1 MKKFLNKLLKV
12 LFVVLILA
20 VAFVI
25 GVTIIHVINTS
36 KEKRELADAG
46 YINTVTVHGKDLNYN
61 AYGNID
67 GEHVIVTISGQGVN
81 DYGTMSRFVTDS
93 ISNNNYIINID
104 REGYGFSADSFE
116 EQTVEHIVDTYRT
129 ALKEIGVDGPYVLL
143 PHSMGGVYATY
154 WECTYPDEIEGIVFL
169 DSSEITENAFFE
181 DMDVSFKDYI
191 VAAFSKTGIQRLVY
205 KSIYMGLPAWVDEPE
220 ISYTKYLNIHGG
232 GSFAQVSEMKLAN
245 ENLKTVYEMLT
256 PTEIPKLYIS
266 ASASFQTTEEFVEYI
281 EYANAILTADGKEE
295 YFSLSDDTKTKE
307 VAQRY
312 IESCKKWREENTIPY
327 MESIGNCEYV
337 AIPGDHLIYQQKP
350 DKVAEAVEKFLGT
363 LE

>member
-1 MKKFLNKLLKV
+1 
-12 LFVVLILA
+12 
-20 VAFVI
+20 
-25 GVTIIHVINTS
+25 
-36 KEKRELADAG
+36 
-46 YINTVTVHGKDLNYN
+46 
-61 AYGNID
+61 
-67 GEHVIVTISGQGVN
+67 
-81 DYGTMSRFVTDS
+81 
-93 ISNNNYIINID
+93 
-104 REGYGFSADSFE
+104 
-116 EQTVEHIVDTYRT
+116 
-129 ALKEIGVDGPYVLL
+129 
-143 PHSMGGVYATY
+143 MGGVYATY

-169 DSSEITENAFFE
+169 DSPEITENAFFE

-266 ASASFQTTEEFVEYI
+266 ASSSFQTTEEFIEYI

-312 IESCKKWREENTIPY
+312 IESCKKWCEENTIPY
-327 MESIGNCEYV
+327 MESLGNCEYV
-337 AIPGDHLIYQQKP
+337 GIPGDHLIYQQKP
-350 DKVAEAVEKFLGT
+350 DKVEEVVEKFLGT

>member
-1 MKKFLNKLLKV
+1 M
-12 LFVVLILA
+12 
-20 VAFVI
+20 
-25 GVTIIHVINTS
+25 
-36 KEKRELADAG
+36 
-46 YINTVTVHGKDLNYN
+46 
-61 AYGNID
+61 
-67 GEHVIVTISGQGVN
+67 IVTISGQGVN
-81 DYGTMSRFVTDS
+81 DYGMMSHFVTDS

-104 REGYGFSADSFE
+104 REGYGFSEDSFE

-245 ENLKTVYEMLT
+245 ENLKMVYEMLT

-266 ASASFQTTEEFVEYI
+266 ASSSFQTTEEFIEYI

-312 IESCKKWREENTIPY
+312 IESCKKWCEENTIPY
-327 MESIGNCEYV
+327 MESLGNCEYV
-337 AIPGDHLIYQQKP
+337 GIPGDHLIYQQKP
-350 DKVAEAVEKFLGT
+350 DKVEEVVEKFLGT